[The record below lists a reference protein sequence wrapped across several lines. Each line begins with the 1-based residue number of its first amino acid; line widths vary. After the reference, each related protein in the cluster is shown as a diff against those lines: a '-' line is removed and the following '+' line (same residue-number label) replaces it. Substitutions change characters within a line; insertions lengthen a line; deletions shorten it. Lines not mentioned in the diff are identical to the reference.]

1 MSIMKLPDKII
12 NIYDNEKNPIEKC
25 DKIKTEWNVCCNKYL
40 KNIVND
46 SSRNT
51 NYNEN
56 TRKCLKLF
64 DEYTNC
70 LIEHFSG
77 QKH

>member
-40 KNIVND
+40 KNI
-46 SSRNT
+46 
-51 NYNEN
+51 NYK
-56 TRKCLKLF
+56 RLF
-64 DEYTNC
+64 K
-70 LIEHFSG
+70 I
-77 QKH
+77 